1 MINFTSIIQVLT
13 EIKSSLVSQNG
24 LPHWIEIYLVI
35 NLNSATSE
43 QFLIQAMRQNQIQLC
58 PFGQPSLESIQQNLQ
73 FKVGTKGF
81 FCSEVILT
89 LNSWLFFSCRR
100 KRRKQKDY
108 LWYLVHHGLHCQSPC
123 HIWLQRKRHTSLS
136 LLLPEGC
143 SGKMYVKKKADQI

>member
-13 EIKSSLVSQNG
+13 EIKSSLVSQNR

-58 PFGQPSLESIQQNLQ
+58 PFGQPSLQSIQQNLQ

-89 LNSWLFFSCRR
+89 LNSLLFSHVGEREGNKKITSGIQYTMVFTASHPVTSGFCR
-100 KRRKQKDY
+100 KDILLFPFYCQK
-108 LWYLVHHGLHCQSPC
+108 VVQERC
-123 HIWLQRKRHTSLS
+123 
-136 LLLPEGC
+136 
-143 SGKMYVKKKADQI
+143 M

>member
-89 LNSWLFFSCRR
+89 LNSWLFSHVGEREGNKKITAGIQYTMVFTASHP
-100 KRRKQKDY
+100 
-108 LWYLVHHGLHCQSPC
+108 V
-123 HIWLQRKRHTSLS
+123 TS
-136 LLLPEGC
+136 GF
-143 SGKMYVKKKADQI
+143 SGKDILLFPFYCQKVVQERCM